1 MQTLRFVP
9 LAPTN
14 KICARPMVVCFLALA
29 MLSFTRNAAADAV
42 ADFYHGKV
50 LTIGVGFSAG
60 GGYDLHARIL
70 ARHMPKHLPGAPT
83 IIVKNVP
90 GGSGL
95 TLINTLYNSAPRD
108 GTEIATFDRAIPLQ
122 PLIDGDRGRFD
133 PLKLNWIGSSDNDP
147 STCIAWHDSP
157 VKTFDDLTK
166 QELVVGATGS
176 VGIALAFPR
185 IANAVL
191 GTKFK
196 IINGYPGSTEVLL
209 SMERGETQG
218 FCSAGFATVALARP
232 DWIRDH
238 KVNFLVQLAIE
249 KHRDHPDVPLAL
261 DLAKSTADRQAI
273 ELIVSSTL
281 FARPFGAPP
290 GVPSDR
296 VNALRKAFNETLKDP
311 EYLAD
316 AAQRKLQV
324 ELVTGQRVEEVLHRV
339 YATPKTV
346 VDFVNEAMK

>member
-1 MQTLRFVP
+1 MQTFRIVP

-14 KICARPMVVCFLALA
+14 KARARPTTVCFLALA
-29 MLSFTRNAAADAV
+29 LLSLPRGAAADPV
-42 ADFYHGKV
+42 ADFYHGKI

-60 GGYDLHARIL
+60 GGYDLHARTL

-95 TLINTLYNSAPRD
+95 TLINTLYNSAPKD

-191 GTKFK
+191 GTKFRV
-196 IINGYPGSTEVLL
+196 INGYPGSTEVLL

-238 KVNFLVQLAIE
+238 KVNFLVQLAVE
-249 KHRDHPDVPLAL
+249 KHKDHPEVPLAL

-281 FARPFGAPP
+281 FARPFAAPP
-290 GVPSDR
+290 GVPAERID
-296 VNALRKAFNETLKDP
+296 ALRKAFNQTLNDP

-316 AAQRKLQV
+316 AAQRRLQV
-324 ELVTGQRVEEVLHRV
+324 ELVTGQRVEEVLNRV
-339 YATPKTV
+339 YGTPKAV